1 MGTLLKDSTKL
12 DIVRRAVIAR
22 GCSVTIGD
30 IVSETGL
37 DNETAKSCLNSLI
50 STHEGVMR
58 VSEKGELLYEF
69 SKGCILRDQRSWWE
83 RNQKAIYKGIKA
95 VFKVVIFLFL
105 LVYFIIY
112 LCILIALLSQ
122 NRNSRSSSG
131 GFDMAIWFFWGRS
144 SRSRSDSYIGSSGE
158 KREPIYTRV
167 YNFMFGPEEPEKDP
181 LEMRTRCAQLIRARN
196 GVITVEDW
204 MMVSGQSREKCE
216 SDLARYTAEF
226 EGDAEILENGTLV
239 YVFPDVMKSM
249 KSGNRPQFPKPAWK
263 TLEAPRKLSGNSAG
277 GNAMVIGLN
286 LFNLIMA
293 WACTSI
299 IPQILADQ
307 AAQTGQTVSVMGDS
321 TFLWLGLIPL
331 IFSILIFAVP
341 LFRIPA
347 HIKENGRRR
356 KEAVRKSLLSA
367 VFDGNGSAYS
377 SVSRTAAV
385 AAAKKQMGQ
394 VYVKEPTS
402 DEFNEAMAD
411 LCDEL
416 GSTFDPNDPNATYKF
431 PDMEMRLNEAERKR
445 QQLDLKSQDVGRVIF
460 STNNDEYESIESDN
474 ASHDLQDF
482 DRVLMSSQNSSQAR
496 NQSRLDDEDSR
507 SAANNRASSSSR

>member
-1 MGTLLKDSTKL
+1 MDTTLKESDRI
-12 DIVRRAVIAR
+12 DIVRRAVISR

-37 DNETAKSCLNSLI
+37 DTETAKSCLNKLI

-58 VSEKGELLYEF
+58 VSESGELLYVF
-69 SKGCILRDQRSWWE
+69 SNGCILRDERSWWE
-83 RNQKAIYKGIKA
+83 RNKKQIYKGVKA
-95 VFKVVIFLFL
+95 VFKVIIFLFL
-105 LVYFIIY
+105 LIYFIIY
-112 LCILIALLSQ
+112 MCILIALLSQ
-122 NRNSRSSSG
+122 NRNSRSSG
-131 GFDMAIWFFWGRS
+131 DGFSTAIWFFWGGGGR
-144 SRSRSDSYIGSSGE
+144 RYDDVSSG
-158 KREPIYTRV
+158 KKKEPIYTRV

-181 LEMRTRCAQLIRARN
+181 LALQSKCAQLIRARN

-226 EGDAEILENGTLV
+226 DGDAQILENGTLV

-249 KSGNRPQFPKPAWK
+249 KSGKRERMPKPAWEN
-263 TLEAPRKLSGNSAG
+263 LEAPRKLSGNSGG

-299 IPQILADQ
+299 IPQILADE
-307 AAQTGQTVSVMGDS
+307 AMKTGQAVSVMGDS

-341 LFRIPA
+341 ICRIPGN
-347 HIKENGRRR
+347 IKENRRRR

-367 VFDGNGSAYS
+367 IFDERHGAITKVNRTNAISAMNM
-377 SVSRTAAV
+377 RLQ
-385 AAAKKQMGQ
+385 KQGL
-394 VYVKEPTS
+394 KIATD

-411 LCDEL
+411 ICNEL
-416 GSTFDPNDPNATYKF
+416 GATFTPGDFNATYSF
-431 PDMEMRLNEAERKR
+431 PDIEMRLAEADRKR

-460 STNNDEYESIESDN
+460 STDNNEYDDIEADN
-474 ASHDLQDF
+474 AKHDLEDF
-482 DRVLMSSQNSSQAR
+482 DRILSGSRASSQPR
-496 NQSRLDDEDSR
+496 NQSRLDDEEQ
-507 SAANNRASSSSR
+507 SSSRANRANYSSY

>member
-1 MGTLLKDSTKL
+1 MGTILKDSAKI
-12 DIVRRAVIAR
+12 DIVRRAVIKR
-22 GCSVTIGD
+22 GCRVTIGD

-50 STHEGVMR
+50 GTHEGVMR
-58 VSEKGELLYEF
+58 VSESGELLYEF

-105 LVYFIIY
+105 LIYFIIY

-131 GFDMAIWFFWGRS
+131 GFDMAIWFFWGRG
-144 SRSRSDSYIGSSGE
+144 SRSRSDSYIGSNGE

-181 LEMRTRCAQLIRARN
+181 LELRTRCAQLIRAKN
-196 GVITVEDW
+196 GVITAEDW

-239 YVFPDVMKSM
+239 FVFPDVMKSM
-249 KSGNRPQFPKPAWK
+249 KSGNRPQMPKPAWE
-263 TLEAPRKLSGNSAG
+263 TLEAPRKLSGNSGG

-299 IPQILADQ
+299 IPTILADQ
-307 AAQTGQTVSVMGDS
+307 AAQNGQTISVMGDS

-341 LFRIPA
+341 LLRIPGNM
-347 HIKENGRRR
+347 KENRRRR
-356 KEAVRKSLLSA
+356 KEAVRKSLFSA
-367 VFDGNGSAYS
+367 FFDENGNAFYK
-377 SVSRTAAV
+377 VSRNTAV
-385 AAAKKQMGQ
+385 ASMNKKMCR
-394 VYVKEPTS
+394 VYPKEPTG

-411 LCDEL
+411 LCVEL
-416 GSTFDPNDPNATYKF
+416 GGTFNPKDLNATYEF
-431 PDMEMRLNEAERKR
+431 PDMKMRLEEAASKR
-445 QQLDLKSQDVGRVIF
+445 DQLDLKSQDVGRVVF
-460 STNNDEYESIESDN
+460 STDNSEYDKLEADN
-474 ASHDLQDF
+474 AAHELQDF
-482 DRVLMSSQNSSQAR
+482 DRVLKSSQNSSQPR
-496 NQSRLDDEDSR
+496 NQSRIDDEDNR
-507 SAANNRASSSSR
+507 STNHRVDYIGR

>member
-1 MGTLLKDSTKL
+1 MDTTLKESEQI
-12 DIVRRAVIAR
+12 DIVRRAVIRR

-37 DNETAKSCLNSLI
+37 DTETAKSCLNKLI

-58 VSEKGELLYEF
+58 VSDSGELLYAF
-69 SKGCILRDQRSWWE
+69 SNGCIQRDQRSWWD
-83 RNQKAIYKGIKA
+83 RNKKKIYKGVKA

-105 LVYFIIY
+105 LIYFIIY
-112 LCILIALLSQ
+112 MCILLAMLSQ
-122 NRNSRSSSG
+122 NRNSRSSGSG
-131 GFDMAIWFFWGRS
+131 FNTAIWFFWGGGR
-144 SRSRSDSYIGSSGE
+144 RRYDDVSDG
-158 KREPIYTRV
+158 KKKEPIYTRV

-181 LEMRTRCAQLIRARN
+181 LKLQSQCAQLIRARN

-226 EGDAEILENGTLV
+226 DGDAEILENGTLV

-249 KSGNRPQFPKPAWK
+249 KSGKRETMPTPAWE
-263 TLEAPRKLSGNSAG
+263 TLESPRKLSGNSGG

-331 IFSILIFAVP
+331 VFSILIFAVP
-341 LFRIPA
+341 LFRLPVN
-347 HIKENGRRR
+347 IKENRRRR

-367 VFDGNGSAYS
+367 IFDEKKGASFK
-377 SVSRTAAV
+377 VSRTNAVSAMNMRLQKKGLKAA
-385 AAAKKQMGQ
+385 
-394 VYVKEPTS
+394 TD
-402 DEFNEAMAD
+402 DEYNAAMAD
-411 LCDEL
+411 ICSEL
-416 GSTFDPNDPNATYKF
+416 GGAFDPKDLNATYAF
-431 PDMEMRLNEAERKR
+431 PDMELRLTEAGNKR
-445 QQLDLKSQDVGRVIF
+445 QQLDLKSQQVGRVVF
-460 STNNDEYESIESDN
+460 STDNSEYDAIEADN
-474 ASHDLQDF
+474 AKHDLDDF
-482 DRVLMSSQNSSQAR
+482 DRILSGEKASRPR
-496 NQSRLDDEDSR
+496 NQSRLDDEERSGSR
-507 SAANNRASSSSR
+507 GNRANYSSY